1 MSKLKQAAEKGD
13 IAAPEGKAKKPKKDK
28 PALVANS
35 LSRAGHNSGAIPELV
50 KLKEE
55 FLALDEKIK
64 ALGKAKRDIRNKV
77 KQEYSVL
84 SFNWNE
90 EIRMAKL
97 QNDVRIQYES
107 GRKDLQNMLG
117 YQASLDLAPGTTPR
131 TEEEFADPSNKLT
144 AEALQRQG

>member
-1 MSKLKQAAEKGD
+1 MSKLKQAAEAGD
-13 IAAPEGKAKKPKKDK
+13 IAAPEGKKAGKGKK
-28 PALVANS
+28 PALVANT

-50 KLKEE
+50 ALLDE

-77 KQEYSVL
+77 KGEYSVL

-90 EIRMAKL
+90 EIRMRKL
-97 QNDVRIQYES
+97 QSDVRIQYES

-117 YQASLDLAPGTTPR
+117 YQASLDLKEGTVAR

-144 AEALQRQG
+144 ADALQRNG